1 MKLETIHFGKLSDGG
16 DVELFTITNHNNV
29 SVKITNYGAIITSIE
44 MPDKNGNAEN
54 IVCGFEKLETY
65 LSEEYLG
72 NYPYFGAIIGRF
84 GNRIA
89 AGHLVIDGK
98 NYQMAINNGPNH
110 LHGGKTGF
118 DRRLFDAETFQD
130 ENQAGI
136 KLTYLSPDMEENYPG
151 NLKVTCIYSLNNLN
165 ELGIEYFA
173 ETDKTTV
180 VNLTNHTYFNLTGG
194 KQNILNH
201 ELELTATKMTEMV
214 EQIPTGKIIPVTGTP
229 FDFTTSQ
236 KLNHRFTEVPMG
248 YDDNFVLDNETGEL
262 KLVGCLKESS
272 TGRKVEV
279 LTTQPGIQVYTGYWN
294 PELLIDGEKKFG
306 SFSGIALETQ
316 HYPDSVNQPEF
327 PTTTLRPGEI
337 YNEKTI
343 YRFLTD

>member
-16 DVELFTITNHNNV
+16 DVALFTITNHNNV

-248 YDDNFVLDNETGEL
+248 YDDNFELDNETGEL